1 MSRILVVDDHAV
13 VREGL
18 KRILADVSDMEAV
31 GEARSGQE
39 AIDKIR
45 ADQWDVVVLDLCLPD
60 RSGIEVLRWI
70 NDQEMSPPVLVLTIQ
85 AEELYATRLL
95 QMGASGYL
103 PKESAPAELVTAIRR
118 VAHGG
123 KYIGLSLAERLVLEA
138 RAPLDR
144 PRHESLS
151 NREFQVMSL
160 VVLGKTVTE
169 IAAEL
174 SISVKTASTHRVRML
189 EKMRLKNNVQLVQY
203 AISHQLMPWSPET
216 IKP

>member
-1 MSRILVVDDHAV
+1 MIKILIVDDHAV

-18 KRILADVSDMEAV
+18 KRILTESPDMEVV
-31 GEARSGQE
+31 GEAHGGQE

-45 ADQWDVVVLDLCLPD
+45 AEQWDVVVLDLCLPD

-70 NDQEMSPPVLVLTIQ
+70 KDQKVSPPVLVLTIQ
-85 AEELYATRLL
+85 AEELYAQRLL

-103 PKESAPAELVTAIRR
+103 TKESAPTELVTALRR
-118 VAHGG
+118 VAQGG

-138 RAPLDR
+138 QAPLDR

-151 NREFQVMSL
+151 DREFQVLSL

-169 IAAEL
+169 IAEAL

-189 EKMRLKNNVQLVQY
+189 EKMHLKNSVQLVQY
-203 AISHQLMPWSPET
+203 AIWHRLVPWSQEIIGP
-216 IKP
+216 